1 MLPLLYACLYILPS
15 PHDTGFT
22 TGKSIC
28 PIGTGQRSII
38 CVARN
43 NHACK
48 NGPGTTRLV
57 KMIQERAKNGPR
69 TGQEQPRLQEWARNN
84 QACENDPG
92 TGQERAKN
100 RPGTAQISTR
110 ARMHERFIC
119 RTRPQDKA
127 YPRDKKLKWFCVSTE
142 YHYPVASIQLKIYT
156 NSMNI
161 PDRLL
166 SPAKSRQE

>member
-1 MLPLLYACLYILPS
+1 MCSDIIRCATFALRMLVHTAFS
-15 PHDTGFT
+15 
-22 TGKSIC
+22 
-28 PIGTGQRSII
+28 
-38 CVARN
+38 AR
-43 NHACK
+43 HGVYHRK
-48 NGPGTTRLV
+48 VHLSHWNGPTIDN
-57 KMIQERAKNGPR
+57 MC
-69 TGQEQPRLQEWARNN
+69 GQEQPRLQEWARNN

-166 SPAKSRQE
+166 SPAKSWQE